1 MKWEK
6 CNNIV
11 SGEKINIVCIYQ
23 KKSPSDKFIAKK
35 IQTKLLKLNLEQEVI
50 SICVSLYQVKSKR
63 SFSHSLKTR
72 VKSHFDID
80 KKNQNREIKHLLL
93 LSILRTRHGNFLK
106 TNGPCFYSS
115 KFVVNFLLSNSD
127 VRGLVLNPLLSF

>member
-11 SGEKINIVCIYQ
+11 KGEKINIVCIYQ

-50 SICVSLYQVKSKR
+50 SICVSLYQVENKR

-80 KKNQNREIKHLLL
+80 KKEPKQRN
-93 LSILRTRHGNFLK
+93 
-106 TNGPCFYSS
+106 
-115 KFVVNFLLSNSD
+115 
-127 VRGLVLNPLLSF
+127 